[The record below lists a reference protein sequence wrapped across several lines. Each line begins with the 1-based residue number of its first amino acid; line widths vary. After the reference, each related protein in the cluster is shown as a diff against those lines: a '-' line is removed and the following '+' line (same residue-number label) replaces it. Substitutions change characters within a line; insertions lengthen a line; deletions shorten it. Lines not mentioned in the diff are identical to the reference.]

1 MSAPLWSAAFVV
13 GSCSA
18 VEGVVARCAVR
29 RRPEPAHD
37 ALQPEARLLRGAAH
51 RRVLGVGPELHAMRA
66 LLIEQMPGDQRHGLG
81 AEPPSARA
89 GEQPAPQLEEPGRRG
104 ERAVTRL
111 HVADQFTVR
120 LDAEV
125 QDVLVPPRS
134 RGLHAGLD
142 ALTRD
147 SVVGPGDLEVAAI
160 RRFLLPER
168 RRFLLTEGPEQD
180 GLPFD
185 TDAHG
190 RAPPT
195 HGGRNTLRSGT
206 I

>member
-18 VEGVVARCAVR
+18 VEGVVARCSVR

-37 ALQPEARLLRGAAH
+37 ALQPQPGLLRRAAH

-66 LLIEQMPGDQRHGLG
+66 LLVEQMPADQRHGLG
-81 AEPPSARA
+81 AVPASAGA
-89 GEQPAPQLEEPGRRG
+89 GEQPDPQLEEPGRRG
-104 ERAVTRL
+104 ERAVTCL
-111 HVADQFTVR
+111 HVADELTVR

-134 RGLHAGLD
+134 RGRHASLD

-147 SVVGPGDLEVAAI
+147 LVVGPWDLEIAAV

-168 RRFLLTEGPEQD
+168 RRFRLTEGPEED
-180 GLPFD
+180 GLPLD

-190 RAPPT
+190 RALST